1 MAPTTMLERIR
12 RRFAGA
18 GGSGT
23 YPPEDLREV
32 WEEIELYAAFRQS
45 DAGVLKQQAFSP
57 WYARYLISPVP
68 RMVSRS
74 KAHLLFSEEPE
85 MKPANESDEAR
96 LDYIVSQNGLDTELH
111 RSAMISSSE
120 GEVWG
125 RIVVRPD
132 LLDVP
137 IIEYVSR
144 RNVIPHFSGRFLLG
158 ATFVD
163 EWQLGSNDVL
173 RLFTTYEAG
182 MISAQAYRGT
192 LNAIGVPTAI
202 DAHEETRG
210 TPEVVY
216 TGIPEPLATFIP
228 NSIDEN
234 PTRGYSDY
242 AGLEDRFL
250 ALNRA
255 ATIGDSNTEL
265 AGKKRALIDGKY
277 VGPNGELSD
286 DDVFISNEDTRSI
299 DESGPL
305 KVLEYTYDAGQIT
318 TWIEHLMDSTLIYG
332 GAAPQLVGRDDGS
345 AISGTALRLK
355 MIHST
360 LEASGS
366 GRFADRGLKRL
377 LRWAAIID
385 GRPTSE
391 IGFGRSYTDR
401 AGEISVERRPLLPRD
416 DVEAAGILGTLAGA
430 EAISREE
437 KVRFLH
443 PDWDKARVDEEV
455 QRIVDEEPEPI
466 GPLR

>member
-1 MAPTTMLERIR
+1 MAQTLLERIR

-18 GGSGT
+18 GGAGT
-23 YPPEDLREV
+23 YPPEDLRVV
-32 WEEIELYAAFRQS
+32 WEEIERFAAFRQS
-45 DAGVLKQQAFSP
+45 DETVLRQLAYTP
-57 WYARYLISPVP
+57 WYMRYLISPVP

-74 KAHLLFSEEPE
+74 KAHLLFSEPPE
-85 MKPANESDEAR
+85 VKPANESDEANIER
-96 LDYIVSQNGLDTELH
+96 IVNENQLDTELH

-125 RIVVRPD
+125 RIIVRPD

-144 RNVIPHFSGRFLLG
+144 RNVIPHFAGRFLLG

-163 EWQLGSNDVL
+163 EWQLGTNDVL

-182 MISAQAYRGT
+182 LISAQAYRGT
-192 LNAIGVPTAI
+192 LNAIGVPVSL
-202 DAHEETRG
+202 DAFEETKG
-210 TPEVVY
+210 THEYVL
-216 TGIPEPLATFIP
+216 TGIAEPLVAFIP
-228 NSIDEN
+228 NSIDED
-234 PTRGYSDY
+234 PTRGFSDY

-250 ALNRA
+250 SLNRA
-255 ATIGDSNTEL
+255 TTIGDSNTEL

-277 VGPNGELSD
+277 VGPHGELSD
-286 DDVFISNEDTRSI
+286 DDVFVSNEDTRSI
-299 DESGPL
+299 DQAGPM
-305 KVLEYTYDAGQIT
+305 KVLEYSYDAGQIT
-318 TWIEHLMDSTLIYG
+318 TWLDHLIDSTLIFG
-332 GAAPQLVGRDDGS
+332 GAAPDLVGRTTGG
-345 AISGTALRLK
+345 ALSGTALRLK

-377 LRWAAIID
+377 LRFAAIID
-385 GRPTSE
+385 GRPTTE
-391 IGFGRSYTDR
+391 IGFGRSYAARDE
-401 AGEISVERRPLLPRD
+401 EIAVQRRPLLPRD
-416 DVEAAGILGTLAGA
+416 DVEAASILGMLAGA

-443 PDWDKARVDEEV
+443 PDWDEKRVQEEATA
-455 QRIVDEEPEPI
+455 IENEEPEPI

>member
-1 MAPTTMLERIR
+1 MATTMLERIR
-12 RRFAGA
+12 KRFGGTAGA
-18 GGSGT
+18 GN

-32 WEEIELYAAFRQS
+32 WEEIERFVAFRQS
-45 DAGVLKQQAFSP
+45 DETLLRQLSYTP
-57 WYARYLISPVP
+57 WYLRYLISPVP

-74 KAHLLFSEEPE
+74 KAHLLYSEAPDV
-85 MKPANESDEAR
+85 KPANESDEAN
-96 LDYIVSQNGLDTELH
+96 LDRIVEMNQLDTELH

-125 RIVVRPD
+125 RIIVRPD

-163 EWQLGSNDVL
+163 EWQLGTNDVL

-192 LNAIGVPTAI
+192 LNSIGSPTQL
-202 DAHEETRG
+202 DAYEETRG
-210 TPEVVY
+210 TQEVVL
-216 TGIPEPLATFIP
+216 TGIAEPLCAFIP
-228 NSIDEN
+228 NSIDED
-234 PTRGYSDY
+234 PTRGFSDY

-250 ALNRA
+250 SLNRA
-255 ATIGDSNTEL
+255 STIGDRNTEL

-277 VGPNGELSD
+277 VGPHGELSD
-286 DDVFISNEDTRSI
+286 DDVFISDEDTRSI
-299 DESGPL
+299 DQAGPM
-305 KVLEYTYDAGQIT
+305 KVLEYAYDATQIAG
-318 TWIEHLMDSTLIYG
+318 WIDHLIDSTLIFA
-332 GAAPQLVGRDDGS
+332 GAAPQLVGRDTDG

-377 LRWAAIID
+377 LRFATIID
-385 GRPTSE
+385 GRPISE
-391 IGFGRSYTDR
+391 IGFGRSYTARD
-401 AGEISVERRPLLPRD
+401 EMISVERRPLLPRD
-416 DVEAAGILGTLAGA
+416 DVEAAGILASLAGA

-443 PDWDKARVDEEV
+443 PDWSEKQVAEESKAIE
-455 QRIVDEEPEPI
+455 DEEPEPI